1 MQEDEIDL
9 KELIRTILKY
19 KKFIV
24 IFTLVV
30 VLVASLYAFLKTPI
44 YEIKSNI
51 RIGYIGSELLESPD
65 IITRMLQIVFH
76 VDKDIKKEK
85 NPISEVTEIDINQKL
100 KDFITVTTAGISNE
114 EALKKN
120 KEVVSFLQKY
130 YQPKIEQYIQ
140 EKKNAIDNTQ
150 REIFSL
156 ENFERKNIEKQIDIL
171 KKQKIAQID
180 EKIKKLKTQDIM
192 NLQQR
197 IDILKKQKI
206 VKINEEIEF
215 LQKKQLESIKN
226 KINFH
231 QSKLQE
237 YSKEIGKLSKQMLS
251 KKDDTSLSAILSI
264 QMVNYQNLILNSQN
278 KLEDLMLK
286 KDDIVMKILPNLE
299 RSKENIKN
307 VEIKN
312 LIQQIENIQNIQIV
326 NLEREKENI
335 SSDDIRKLQYKL
347 DVGLKNQKINLEH
360 KIEQLRYDISSQN
373 VQNSDV
379 VGEYIIDD
387 SPTKPK
393 KVLIIAVSFVTG
405 FIFSIFLVFLMEFI
419 KGMKEEK

>member
-156 ENFERKNIEKQIDIL
+156 ENFERKNIEKQI
-171 KKQKIAQID
+171 
-180 EKIKKLKTQDIM
+180 
-192 NLQQR
+192 N
-197 IDILKKQKI
+197 ILKKQKI